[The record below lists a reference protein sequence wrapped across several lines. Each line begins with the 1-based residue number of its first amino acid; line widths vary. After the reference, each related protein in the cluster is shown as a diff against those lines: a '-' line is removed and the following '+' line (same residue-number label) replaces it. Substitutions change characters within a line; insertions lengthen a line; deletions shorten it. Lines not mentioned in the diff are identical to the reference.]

1 MTDAAAEE
9 IEAGKP
15 KKRRTGLLFGFFWL
29 LLLITLGLAGW
40 LIEGLVLSDRLVAWW
55 EGMSDAHASIYSQLI
70 FFLAAAWAAVLVPL
84 FFSDQMRSL
93 DDAMAEAR
101 KQQREIGRSLADS
114 AEESRKQFA
123 ELTKLQLA
131 ALGYLLSDLPID
143 QMDDSQKRAFVNTAW
158 EQVEPKLEQALKRLH
173 GKTRNWISAGAGN
186 YRSSPWWGR
195 VEESNALKDHFGDF
209 KAIDT
214 VKWAISRGAVPD
226 RDQLMKVSN
235 ALKRISDF
243 DPSNDAGDRPP
254 QTDAEPSSN

>member
-1 MTDAAAEE
+1 MSEVQTVGAV
-9 IEAGKP
+9 EAKP
-15 KKRRTGLLFGFFWL
+15 RKRRTGLLFGFFWL
-29 LLLITLGLAGW
+29 LLLITLGIAAW
-40 LIEGLVLSDRLVAWW
+40 LIQGLVLSDSLVAWW
-55 EGMSDAHASIYSQLI
+55 EGMSDAHAAIYSQLI

-84 FFSDQMRSL
+84 FFAEQMRSF
-93 DDAMAEAR
+93 DEAVVEAR
-101 KQQREIGRSLADS
+101 NMQREIGKSLADS

-173 GKTRNWISAGAGN
+173 GNTRKWVSAGPGN
-186 YRSSPWWGR
+186 YRSSPWWER
-195 VEESNALKDHFGDF
+195 VEESKALKDRFGDF

-226 RDQLMKVSN
+226 RDQLTKVAN

-243 DPSNDAGDRPP
+243 DPANDGGEKPPTPEGD
-254 QTDAEPSSN
+254 SSNK